1 MLALDQVAAHV
12 QSLGCGDVAGLLEI
26 AHDQAG
32 KQSKGLL
39 EGDTPRHVRQL
50 LRDRNLLPV
59 SVTEVAKKEA
69 RRQRSFSLRRGMSAG
84 ELALITR
91 QLASLSQSGL
101 PLEEALLAVS
111 QQNDQ
116 PRTKSMLMGVRA
128 KVMEGHTLADGL
140 SEFPQAFPELY
151 RATVSAGEQSGHL
164 DVVLERLAEYTE
176 ARQELRQ
183 RVTNALVY
191 PIALVVMAVGIISFM
206 LATVVP
212 KIVNVFE
219 NTAAELPA
227 LTSGLIASSDFL
239 RAYWLL
245 VIIGLGILSYATWWI
260 LQKDVPRRRYHAA
273 LLRMPIVG
281 RLTRGINTARF
292 TRTLSIL
299 AGSGVPILE
308 SLNISAEVIENL
320 PMRDAVMDATLRV
333 REGGSISKSLAASKL
348 FPPMMI
354 HLVSSGEAGGR
365 LEEMLSRAAA
375 GQEREVDG
383 LIAALLGILQP
394 LLIVIMGAIVL
405 TIVLA
410 ILLPIFEI
418 NNLIR

>member
-1 MLALDQVAAHV
+1 MGAFEYVAM
-12 QSLGCGDVAGLLEI
+12 
-26 AHDQAG
+26 DQAG

-39 EGDTPRHVRQL
+39 EGDTPKHVRQI
-50 LRDRNLLPV
+50 LRDRNLFPV
-59 SVTEVAKKEA
+59 SVTEVAQKEA
-69 RRQRSFSLRRGMSAG
+69 RRQRSFSFRRGMSPA
-84 ELALITR
+84 ELALVTR

-101 PLEEALLAVS
+101 PLEEALLAVA
-111 QQNDQ
+111 QQNEQ
-116 PRTKSMLMGVRA
+116 PRTKSILLGVRA
-128 KVMEGHTLADGL
+128 KVMEGHTLADGF

-151 RATVSAGEQSGHL
+151 RATVAAGEQSGHL
-164 DVVLERLAEYTE
+164 DVVLERLADYTE

-191 PIALVVMAVGIISFM
+191 PIALVIMAVGIIAFM

-212 KIVNVFE
+212 KIVGVFE
-219 NTAAELPA
+219 NTAAELPG
-227 LTSGLIASSDFL
+227 LTTGLIATSDFL
-239 RAYWLL
+239 RDYWVFLI
-245 VIIGLGILSYATWWI
+245 VALGALGWLTWWV
-260 LQKDVPRRRYHAA
+260 LQKDGPRRRYHDV
-273 LLRMPIVG
+273 LLRLPIVG
-281 RLTRGINTARF
+281 RLTRGVNTARF

-308 SLNISAEVIENL
+308 ALKISAEVIENL
-320 PMRDAVMDATLRV
+320 PMRDAVLEASLRV
-333 REGGSISKSLAASKL
+333 REGASISKSLAASRL

-354 HLVSSGEAGGR
+354 HLISSGEAGGR
-365 LEEMLSRAAA
+365 LEEMLSRSAA

-394 LLIVIMGAIVL
+394 LLIVAMGAIVL

-418 NNLIR
+418 NNLIQ

>member
-1 MLALDQVAAHV
+1 MGAFEYVAM
-12 QSLGCGDVAGLLEI
+12 
-26 AHDQAG
+26 DQAG
-32 KQSKGLL
+32 KQAKGLL
-39 EGDTPRHVRQL
+39 EGDTPKHVRQI
-50 LRDRNLLPV
+50 LRDRNLFPV

-69 RRQRSFSLRRGMSAG
+69 HRQRSFSLRKGMSSA

-101 PLEEALLAVS
+101 PLEEALLAVA
-111 QQNDQ
+111 QQNDL
-116 PRTKSMLMGVRA
+116 PRTKSILLGVRA
-128 KVMEGHTLADGL
+128 KVMEGHTLADGF

-151 RATVSAGEQSGHL
+151 RATVAAGEQSGHL
-164 DVVLERLAEYTE
+164 DVVLERLADYTE

-191 PIALVVMAVGIISFM
+191 PIALVVFAVGIISFM

-212 KIVNVFE
+212 KIVGVFE
-219 NTAAELPA
+219 NTSAELPA
-227 LTSGLIASSDFL
+227 LTTGLIATSDFL
-239 RAYWLL
+239 RDYWPL
-245 VIIGLGILSYATWWI
+245 VILVTAAVAWLTWWI
-260 LQKDVPRRRYHAA
+260 LKKDGPRRNYHAL
-273 LLRMPIVG
+273 LLRLPIVG
-281 RLTRGINTARF
+281 RLTRGVNTARF

-308 SLNISAEVIENL
+308 ALKISAEVIENV
-320 PMRDAVMDATLRV
+320 PMRDAVNEATLRV
-333 REGGSISKSLAASKL
+333 REGASISKSLAASKL

-365 LEEMLSRAAA
+365 LEEMLGRSAA

-383 LIAALLGILQP
+383 LIAAMLGILQP

-418 NNLIR
+418 NNLIQ

>member
-1 MLALDQVAAHV
+1 MGAFEFVALDQ
-12 QSLGCGDVAGLLEI
+12 S
-26 AHDQAG
+26 G
-32 KQSKGLL
+32 KESKGLV
-39 EGDTPRHVRQL
+39 EGDTAKHVRQI
-50 LRDRNLLPV
+50 LRERSLLPIK
-59 SVTEVAKKEA
+59 VTEVAQKEA
-69 RRQRSFSLRRGMSAG
+69 KRQSTFSLRRGISPG

-116 PRTKSMLMGVRA
+116 PRTKSILLGVRS

-140 SEFPQAFPELY
+140 GEFPQAFPELY
-151 RATVSAGEQSGHL
+151 RATIAAGESSGHL
-164 DVVLERLAEYTE
+164 DVVLERLADYTE

-183 RVTNALVY
+183 RVTNAMIY
-191 PIALVVMAVGIISFM
+191 PAALIVMAVSIIGFM

-212 KIVNVFE
+212 EIVSVFE
-219 NTAAELPA
+219 NTAAELPG
-227 LTSGLIASSDFL
+227 LTRAMIASSDFL
-239 RAYWLL
+239 REQWLL
-245 VIIGLGILSYATWWI
+245 LIIGICLAGYGLWWL
-260 LQKDVPRRRYHAA
+260 LQQEGPRRRYHR
-273 LLRMPIVG
+273 LLLSTPITG
-281 RLTRGINTARF
+281 SLTRGINTARF
-292 TRTLSIL
+292 TRTFSIL

-308 SLNISAEVIENL
+308 AMKISAEVIENL
-320 PMRDAVMDATLRV
+320 PMRDAVNDAAIRV
-333 REGGSISKSLAASKL
+333 REGASISKSLAESRL

-365 LEEMLSRAAA
+365 LEEMLSRAAS

-383 LIAALLGILQP
+383 LIATLLGILQP
-394 LLIVIMGAIVL
+394 LLIILMGGIVL
-405 TIVLA
+405 MIVLA